1 MLDKNYC
8 TFLWRV
14 KYNTA
19 LKILNTLKQI
29 SNNMSKIFFYV
40 TGFIA
45 VMWFRKL
52 SGLRR
57 HQPRVRLC
65 VQHRGTLV
73 HSNDYSTIR
82 HASIKNII
90 LLIAVFSFYKTGLA
104 QSKKDLS
111 LWYSKPA
118 AVWTEALPVGN
129 GTLGA
134 IVFGGIEKELIQLNE
149 ATLWSGGPLQ
159 KTINPAS
166 SQYLKPLREALFKR
180 DYSTADSL
188 AHKMQGLYS
197 ESYMPLGDLIIQQSF
212 ASSTSS
218 NYYRDL
224 NIQDAIATT
233 KYTVNG
239 VNYKREVFSS
249 APDKVMIIRISA
261 DKKNQLNINLVIN
274 SQLKHQVKADKD
286 VIVLKGKAPS
296 HVEPSYYNPQR
307 ELVMYD
313 DTAGCKGMR
322 FELRIKA
329 VSKDGKIVT
338 DTSGIHIIHASE
350 IILYVAA
357 ATSFNGYDKCPD
369 KEGKDEHQLATSY
382 LIKAANKN
390 YQTLLQAHLADFHQ
404 YFNRVSLTLNKE
416 ENKTASPTDERL
428 AVYRNGS
435 SDAGLEALYFQ
446 YGRYLLISS
455 SRTPNVPANLQGIW
469 NKELRP
475 PWSSNYTTNIN
486 VQMNYWPVESTN
498 LTELHQPLF
507 DLLKALSVTGKRT
520 AKEFYNISQGWVVN
534 HNSDIWAMS
543 NPVGDTGNGDPK
555 WANWAMGANW
565 LSRHLWEHYLYT
577 GDVNFLKNT
586 AYPLMKGAAEF
597 TLNWLVQD
605 SSGHWVTA
613 PSTSPE
619 NDFYDG
625 QKQAAISIA
634 STMDMGI
641 VKDLFNNLIAAEKV
655 LNSDNAF
662 SDTLKDRLS
671 KFYPFQI
678 GSKGNL
684 QEWYKDF
691 ADVDPHHR
699 HTSHLYALHPANLIS
714 PFTTPELANAAKRT
728 LELRGD
734 DGTGWSLAWKIN
746 MWARLL
752 DGDHA
757 YILLRNLL
765 RLTKE
770 NDTKYSGGGGAY
782 PNLFDAHPPFQID
795 GNFAGTAGIAEMLL
809 QSQNGDIN
817 LLPALPSAWKN
828 GKITGLKARGNYEV
842 AIVWANGELVKA
854 TIHSLSGKK
863 PLVRV
868 KSKLAAIDGKK
879 IVWVK

>member
-1 MLDKNYC
+1 MP
-8 TFLWRV
+8 
-14 KYNTA
+14 
-19 LKILNTLKQI
+19 
-29 SNNMSKIFFYV
+29 KIFFYV
-40 TGFIA
+40 TSNITA
-45 VMWFRKL
+45 MWHL
-52 SGLRR
+52 WYCLR
-57 HQPRVRLC
+57 LY
-65 VQHRGTLV
+65 TLV
-73 HSNDYSTIR
+73 LLNHYSAMRNLSTKIFL
-82 HASIKNII
+82 
-90 LLIAVFSFYKTGLA
+90 LLIVLVSFCKTGA
-104 QSKKDLS
+104 SQSTKDLS
-111 LWYSKPA
+111 LWYNKPA

-129 GTLGA
+129 GAFGGM
-134 IVFGGIEKELIQLNE
+134 VFGGVEQELIQLNE

-159 KTINPAS
+159 KTINPTS
-166 SQYLKPLREALFKR
+166 PQYLQPLRDALFKR
-180 DYSTADSL
+180 DYATADSL

-212 ASSTSS
+212 ISNTSS

-233 KYTVNG
+233 KYKVDG
-239 VNYKREVFSS
+239 VNYKREIFCS
-249 APDKVMIIRISA
+249 APDKVMMIKISA

-274 SQLKHQVKADKD
+274 SQLKYQVQTDKD
-286 VIVLKGKAPS
+286 VLVLKGKAPS
-296 HVEPSYYNPQR
+296 HVEPSYYNPKR
-307 ELVMYD
+307 EMVVYD

-322 FELRIKA
+322 FELQVKA
-329 VSKDGKIVT
+329 TSNDGKIVT
-338 DTSGIHIIHASE
+338 DTSGIHISNASE
-350 IILYVAA
+350 IILYVTA

-382 LIKAANKN
+382 LTKAAKKN
-390 YQTLLQAHLADFHQ
+390 YQTILQAHLADFHK
-404 YFNRVSLTLNKE
+404 YFSRVSLTLNKE
-416 ENKTASPTDERL
+416 ENKTALPVDERL

-498 LTELHQPLF
+498 LSELHQPLF
-507 DLLKALSVTGKRT
+507 DLLKALSVTGSRT
-520 AKEFYNISQGWVVN
+520 AKEFYNINQGWVVN

-543 NPVGDTGNGDPK
+543 NPVGDIGNGDPK

-577 GDVNFLKNT
+577 RDKKFLQQT
-586 AYPLMKGAAEF
+586 AYPLMKGAAAF
-597 TLNWLVQD
+597 TLKWLVLD

-625 QKQAAISIA
+625 GKQAAMSVA

-641 VKDLFNNLIAAEKV
+641 IKDLFNNLIAAEKV
-655 LNSDNAF
+655 LHTDKAF
-662 SDTLKDRLS
+662 SDTLKNRLG
-671 KFYPFQI
+671 KLYPFQV

-691 ADVDPHHR
+691 EDVDPHHR

-714 PFTTPELANAAKRT
+714 PLTTPELAQAAKRT

-757 YILLRNLL
+757 YILFRNLL

-770 NDTKYSGGGGAY
+770 NDTKYSSGGGAY

-809 QSQNGDIN
+809 QSQDGDIN

-842 AIVWANGELVKA
+842 AIEWANGELVKA
-854 TIHSLSGKK
+854 TIRSFSASK
-863 PLVRV
+863 PVVRV
-868 KSKLAAIDGKK
+868 KSKLAVIDGKK
-879 IVWVK
+879 IVLIK